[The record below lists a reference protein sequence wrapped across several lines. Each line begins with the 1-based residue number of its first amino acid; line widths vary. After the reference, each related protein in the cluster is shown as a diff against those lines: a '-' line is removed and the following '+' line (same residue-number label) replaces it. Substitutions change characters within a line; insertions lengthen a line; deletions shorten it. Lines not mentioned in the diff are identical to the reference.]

1 MAPGSSNDFV
11 QNRKMRGC
19 FFFSSGIAT
28 LWDYPSV
35 PTFIQRLQL
44 PKTNRERLEMLH

>member
-1 MAPGSSNDFV
+1 MAPGSSNGFV
-11 QNRKMRGC
+11 QTRKMRGY
-19 FFFSSGIAT
+19 FFSSGIAT

-44 PKTNRERLEMLH
+44 PKTNRKGLEMFH